1 MLSIRK
7 SVSTCCRRRSGSR
20 FAAHA
25 VLCAAVCTLQSR
37 SGKSSLADGRSRA
50 QHAHSQGNGVL
61 PVAWQCPN
69 SSALPLPSSA
79 SAAATGSCRSWPW
92 GVRCRAWLYTM
103 RAAKRRC
110 VRGVQAGWPANV
122 HQNMNVHGHI
132 WIVGIKS
139 ACKTGRLCLPTSA
152 LASAPRRPLCWH
164 AGPRCRR
171 RWRCWRLQRRSQSNT
186 LARLWR

>member
-1 MLSIRK
+1 M
-7 SVSTCCRRRSGSR
+7 
-20 FAAHA
+20 
-25 VLCAAVCTLQSR
+25 
-37 SGKSSLADGRSRA
+37 
-50 QHAHSQGNGVL
+50 
-61 PVAWQCPN
+61 AWQCPN

-79 SAAATGSCRSWPW
+79 AAAATGSCRLWPW

-103 RAAKRRC
+103 PAAKRRC

-152 LASAPRRPLCWH
+152 LASAGRC
-164 AGPRCRR
+164 AGTLGRAVAAAGGAGDCSGGHSQI
-171 RWRCWRLQRRSQSNT
+171 RWRACGGERCPGVETTVQVASAQQGT
-186 LARLWR
+186 FHKARLPLLSSGCRCCCHDDSTARLHTATS